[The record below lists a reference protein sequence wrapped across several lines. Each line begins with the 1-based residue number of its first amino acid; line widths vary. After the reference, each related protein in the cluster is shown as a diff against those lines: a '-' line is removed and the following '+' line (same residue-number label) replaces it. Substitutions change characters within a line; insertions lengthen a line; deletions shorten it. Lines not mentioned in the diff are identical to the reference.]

1 MDNERYRGD
10 WPPRHP
16 ERRSFLVNIAGM
28 DLPRSPV
35 PAQPAARIHVERPGA
50 TVSYRDLIEDA
61 LKGHGADYCEIR
73 IEETDSTRLTYRG
86 KSLEDTARTS
96 GRGGN
101 VRALVNGG
109 WGFVCFNDL
118 SGLRNRVSEAV
129 SYARS
134 VGGDRSQFA
143 EVETRVDSV
152 EPFLVKDPA
161 AVHLGEKKRQ
171 MDHYNDIVWSVDGI
185 QSSDMIYG
193 DTSRKIF
200 LGNSDGSYIEQ
211 TRVHVIARISAQARR
226 NGDVQQAGFSIGSV
240 GDYALVED
248 LDEQVLDAA
257 NRAVGLLSAKPI
269 EGGEWTAILDPVLA
283 GVFVHEA
290 FGHLSEADNVA
301 ENDKLREIMTLGKRF
316 GGKHLNVVD
325 GAAMPGLRGSYAY
338 DEEGSPAALTDLIR
352 EGELVGRLH
361 SRETAARTGEAP
373 TGNARAIS
381 HAFPP
386 IVRMTNTIIENGEA
400 AFEDLLEGVKEGL
413 YVKNWYGGMTQ
424 NEMFTFSSGEAY
436 MIRNGRVEEAVRPV
450 MLTGNVF
457 TTLHNIDAIA
467 NDLDMNQG
475 GGCGKAGQ
483 MPLPVSNG
491 SPHIRIRSCLI
502 SGA

>member
-1 MDNERYRGD
+1 M
-10 WPPRHP
+10 
-16 ERRSFLVNIAGM
+16 SF
-28 DLPRSPV
+28 
-35 PAQPAARIHVERPGA
+35 
-50 TVSYRDLIEDA
+50 RDLIDDA
-61 LKGHGADYCEIR
+61 LKGNGAEYCEIR
-73 IEETDSTRLTYRG
+73 IEETDSTRLTWRG
-86 KSLEDTARTS
+86 KSLEDIAQTS

-118 SGLRNRVSEAV
+118 NGLKDRVADAV
-129 SYARS
+129 SQARAA
-134 VGGDRSQFA
+134 GGDGSHFA
-143 EVETRVDSV
+143 EVDAHVDSV
-152 EPFLVKDPA
+152 EPVLVKDPA
-161 AVHLGEKKRQ
+161 EIPLGDKKRQ
-171 MDHYNDIVWSVDGI
+171 MDSYNDVIWSVDGI

-193 DTSRKIF
+193 DTSRKIH

-211 TRVHVIARISAQARR
+211 NRVHVIARISAQARK

-240 GDYALVED
+240 GDYALVEG
-248 LDEQVLDAA
+248 LDERVLDAA
-257 NRAVGLLSAKPI
+257 NRAVGLLSAKPL
-269 EGGEWTAILDPVLA
+269 EGGEWTTILDPVLA

-301 ENDKLREIMTLGKRF
+301 ENDKLQEIMVLGKQF
-316 GGKHLNVVD
+316 AGKHLNVVD
-325 GAAMPGLRGSYAY
+325 GASMPGLRGSYAY
-338 DEEGSPAALTDLIR
+338 DEEGTPATRTDLIR
-352 EGELVGRLH
+352 EGKLVGRLH
-361 SRETAARTGEAP
+361 SRETAARMGETP

-381 HAFPP
+381 HAYPP

-400 AFEDLLEGVKEGL
+400 TFEDLLEGVDKGV

-424 NEMFTFSSGEAY
+424 HEMFTFSSGEAY

-450 MLTGNVF
+450 MLTGNIF
-457 TTLHNIDAIA
+457 TTLHNIDAIG

-475 GGCGKAGQ
+475 GGCGKGGQ

>member
-1 MDNERYRGD
+1 M
-10 WPPRHP
+10 
-16 ERRSFLVNIAGM
+16 SF
-28 DLPRSPV
+28 
-35 PAQPAARIHVERPGA
+35 
-50 TVSYRDLIEDA
+50 RDLIDGA
-61 LKGHGADYCEIR
+61 LAGNGADYCEVR
-73 IEETDSTRLTYRG
+73 IEETDSTRLTWRG
-86 KSLEDTARTS
+86 KSLEDIAQTS

-109 WGFVCFNDL
+109 WGFVSFNDL
-118 SGLRNRVSEAV
+118 TGLKKRVTDAV
-129 SYARS
+129 SQARAA
-134 VGGDRSQFA
+134 GGDGNHFA
-143 EVETRVDSV
+143 DVGAHVDSI
-152 EPFLVKDPA
+152 EPLLVKDPA
-161 AVHLGEKKRQ
+161 EIPLADKKRQ
-171 MDHYNDIVWSVDGI
+171 MDSYNEVIWSVDGI

-193 DTSRKIF
+193 DTSRKIHF
-200 LGNSDGSYIEQ
+200 GNSDGSYIEQ
-211 TRVHVIARISAQARR
+211 NRVHVIARISAQARK

-240 GDYALVED
+240 GDYALVEG

-257 NRAVGLLSAKPI
+257 NRAVGLLTAKPL
-269 EGGEWTAILDPVLA
+269 EGREWTTILDPVLA

-301 ENDKLREIMTLGKRF
+301 ENDKLQEIMVLGRQF

-325 GAAMPGLRGSYAY
+325 GASMPGLRGSYAY
-338 DEEGSPAALTDLIR
+338 DEEGTPATRTDLIR
-352 EGELVGRLH
+352 EGNLVGRLH
-361 SRETAARTGEAP
+361 SRETAARMGESP

-381 HAFPP
+381 HAYPP

-400 AFEDLLEGVKEGL
+400 SFEDLLEGVDKGV

-424 NEMFTFSSGEAY
+424 HEMFTFSSGEAY

-450 MLTGNVF
+450 MLTGNIF
-457 TTLHNIDAIA
+457 TTLHNIDAIG

-475 GGCGKAGQ
+475 GGCGKGGQ

>member
-1 MDNERYRGD
+1 M
-10 WPPRHP
+10 
-16 ERRSFLVNIAGM
+16 SF
-28 DLPRSPV
+28 
-35 PAQPAARIHVERPGA
+35 
-50 TVSYRDLIEDA
+50 RDLIDDA
-61 LKGHGADYCEIR
+61 LAGNGADYCEVR
-73 IEETDSTRLTYRG
+73 IEETDSTRLTWRG
-86 KSLEDTARTS
+86 KSLEDIAQTS

-109 WGFVCFNDL
+109 WGFVSFNDL
-118 SGLRNRVSEAV
+118 SGLKKRVADAV
-129 SYARS
+129 SQARAA
-134 VGGDRSQFA
+134 GGDGNHFA
-143 EVETRVDSV
+143 EVGAHVDSV
-152 EPFLVKDPA
+152 EPVLVKDPA
-161 AVHLGEKKRQ
+161 EIPLADKKRQ
-171 MDHYNDIVWSVDGI
+171 MDSYNDVIWSVDGI

-193 DTSRKIF
+193 DTSRKIHF
-200 LGNSDGSYIEQ
+200 GNSDGSYIEQ
-211 TRVHVIARISAQARR
+211 NRVHVIARISAQARK

-240 GDYALVED
+240 GDYALVEG

-257 NRAVGLLSAKPI
+257 NRAVGLLSAKPL
-269 EGGEWTAILDPVLA
+269 EGGEWTTILDPVLA

-301 ENDKLREIMTLGKRF
+301 ENDKLQEIMVLGRQF

-325 GAAMPGLRGSYAY
+325 GAIIPGLRGSYAY
-338 DEEGSPAALTDLIR
+338 DEEGTPATRTDLIR
-352 EGELVGRLH
+352 EGKLVGRLH
-361 SRETAARTGEAP
+361 SRETAARMGESP

-381 HAFPP
+381 HAYPP

-400 AFEDLLEGVKEGL
+400 SFEDLLEGVDKGV

-424 NEMFTFSSGEAY
+424 HEMFTFSSGEAY
-436 MIRNGRVEEAVRPV
+436 MIRNGRIEEAVRPV
-450 MLTGNVF
+450 MLTGNIF
-457 TTLHNIDAIA
+457 TTLHNIDAIG

-475 GGCGKAGQ
+475 GGCGKGGQ

>member
-1 MDNERYRGD
+1 M
-10 WPPRHP
+10 
-16 ERRSFLVNIAGM
+16 SF
-28 DLPRSPV
+28 
-35 PAQPAARIHVERPGA
+35 
-50 TVSYRDLIEDA
+50 RDLIDDA
-61 LKGHGADYCEIR
+61 LKGNGAEYCEIR
-73 IEETDSTRLTYRG
+73 IEETDSTRLTWRG
-86 KSLEDTARTS
+86 KSLEDIAQTS

-118 SGLRNRVSEAV
+118 NGLKDRVADAV
-129 SYARS
+129 SQARAA
-134 VGGDRSQFA
+134 GGDGSHFA
-143 EVETRVDSV
+143 EVGAHVDSV
-152 EPFLVKDPA
+152 EPVLVKDPA
-161 AVHLGEKKRQ
+161 EIPLGDKKRQ
-171 MDHYNDIVWSVDGI
+171 MDSYNDVIWSVDGI

-193 DTSRKIF
+193 DTSRKIH

-211 TRVHVIARISAQARR
+211 NRVHVIARISAQARK

-240 GDYALVED
+240 GDYALVEG
-248 LDEQVLDAA
+248 LDERVLDAA
-257 NRAVGLLSAKPI
+257 NRAVGLLSAKPL
-269 EGGEWTAILDPVLA
+269 EGGEWTTILDPVLA

-301 ENDKLREIMTLGKRF
+301 ENDKLQEIMVLGKQF
-316 GGKHLNVVD
+316 AGKHLNVVD
-325 GAAMPGLRGSYAY
+325 GASMPGLRGSYAY
-338 DEEGSPAALTDLIR
+338 DEEGTPATRTDLIR
-352 EGELVGRLH
+352 EGKLVGRLH
-361 SRETAARTGEAP
+361 SRETAARMGETP

-381 HAFPP
+381 HAYPP

-400 AFEDLLEGVKEGL
+400 TFEDLLEGVDKGV

-424 NEMFTFSSGEAY
+424 HEMFTFSSGEAY

-450 MLTGNVF
+450 MLTGNIF
-457 TTLHNIDAIA
+457 TTLHNIDAIG

-475 GGCGKAGQ
+475 GGCGKGGQ

>member
-1 MDNERYRGD
+1 M
-10 WPPRHP
+10 
-16 ERRSFLVNIAGM
+16 SF
-28 DLPRSPV
+28 
-35 PAQPAARIHVERPGA
+35 
-50 TVSYRDLIEDA
+50 RDLIDDA
-61 LKGHGADYCEIR
+61 LKGNGAEYCEIR
-73 IEETDSTRLTYRG
+73 IEETDSTRLTWRG
-86 KSLEDTARTS
+86 KSLEDIAQTS

-118 SGLRNRVSEAV
+118 NGLKDRVADAV
-129 SYARS
+129 SQARAA
-134 VGGDRSQFA
+134 GGDGSHFA
-143 EVETRVDSV
+143 EVDAHVDSV
-152 EPFLVKDPA
+152 EPVLVKDPA
-161 AVHLGEKKRQ
+161 EIPLGDKKRQ
-171 MDHYNDIVWSVDGI
+171 MDSYNDVIWSVDGI

-193 DTSRKIF
+193 DTSRKIH

-211 TRVHVIARISAQARR
+211 NRVHVIARISAQARK

-240 GDYALVED
+240 GDYALVEG
-248 LDEQVLDAA
+248 LDERVLDAA
-257 NRAVGLLSAKPI
+257 NRAVGLLSAKPL
-269 EGGEWTAILDPVLA
+269 EGGEWTTILDPVLA

-301 ENDKLREIMTLGKRF
+301 ENDKLQEIMVLGKQF
-316 GGKHLNVVD
+316 GSKHLNVVD
-325 GAAMPGLRGSYAY
+325 GATIPGLRGSYAY
-338 DEEGSPAALTDLIR
+338 DEEGTPATRTDLIR
-352 EGELVGRLH
+352 EGKLVGRLH
-361 SRETAARTGEAP
+361 SRETAARMGETP

-381 HAFPP
+381 HAYPP

-400 AFEDLLEGVKEGL
+400 TFEDLLEGVDKGV

-424 NEMFTFSSGEAY
+424 HEMFTFSSGEAY

-450 MLTGNVF
+450 MLTGNIF
-457 TTLHNIDAIA
+457 TTLHNIDAIG

-475 GGCGKAGQ
+475 GGCGKGGQ

>member
-1 MDNERYRGD
+1 M
-10 WPPRHP
+10 
-16 ERRSFLVNIAGM
+16 SF
-28 DLPRSPV
+28 
-35 PAQPAARIHVERPGA
+35 
-50 TVSYRDLIEDA
+50 RDLIDDA
-61 LKGHGADYCEIR
+61 LAGNGADYCEVR
-73 IEETDSTRLTYRG
+73 IEETDSTRLTWRG
-86 KSLEDTARTS
+86 KSLEDIAQTS

-109 WGFVCFNDL
+109 WGFVSFNDL
-118 SGLRNRVSEAV
+118 TGLKKRVADAV
-129 SYARS
+129 SQARAA
-134 VGGDRSQFA
+134 GGDGNHFA
-143 EVETRVDSV
+143 EVGAYVDSV
-152 EPFLVKDPA
+152 EPLLVKDPA
-161 AVHLGEKKRQ
+161 EIPLADKKRQ
-171 MDHYNDIVWSVDGI
+171 MDSYNDVIWSVDGI

-193 DTSRKIF
+193 DTSRKIHF
-200 LGNSDGSYIEQ
+200 GNSDGSYIEQ
-211 TRVHVIARISAQARR
+211 NRVHVIARISAQARK

-240 GDYALVED
+240 GDYALVEG
-248 LDEQVLDAA
+248 LDDEVLAAA
-257 NRAVGLLSAKPI
+257 NRAVGLLTAKPL
-269 EGGEWTAILDPVLA
+269 EGGEWTTILDPVLA

-301 ENDKLREIMTLGKRF
+301 ENEKLQEIMVLGRQF

-325 GAAMPGLRGSYAY
+325 GASMPGLRGSYAY
-338 DEEGSPAALTDLIR
+338 DEEGTPATQTDLIR
-352 EGELVGRLH
+352 DGKLVGRLH
-361 SRETAARTGEAP
+361 SRETAARMGESP

-381 HAFPP
+381 HAYPP

-400 AFEDLLEGVKEGL
+400 SFEDLLEGVDKGV

-424 NEMFTFSSGEAY
+424 HEMFTFSSGEAY

-450 MLTGNVF
+450 MLTGNIF
-457 TTLHNIDAIA
+457 TTLHNIDAIG

-475 GGCGKAGQ
+475 GGCGKGGQ

>member
-1 MDNERYRGD
+1 MID
-10 WPPRHP
+10 
-16 ERRSFLVNIAGM
+16 
-28 DLPRSPV
+28 
-35 PAQPAARIHVERPGA
+35 
-50 TVSYRDLIEDA
+50 DA
-61 LKGHGADYCEIR
+61 LAGHGADYCEIR
-73 IEETDSTRLTYRG
+73 IEETDSTRLTWRG
-86 KSLEDTARTS
+86 KSLDDIAQTS

-109 WGFVCFNDL
+109 WGFVSFNDL
-118 SGLRNRVSEAV
+118 TGLKKRVAEAV
-129 SYARS
+129 SQARAAS
-134 VGGDRSQFA
+134 GEGTHFA
-143 EVETRVDSV
+143 EVGMHVDSI
-152 EPFLVKDPA
+152 EPLLVKDPA
-161 AVHLGEKKRQ
+161 EIPLADKVGQ
-171 MDHYNDIVWSVDGI
+171 MDEYNDIIWSVDGI

-193 DTSRKIF
+193 DTSRKIH

-211 TRVHVIARISAQARR
+211 NRVHVIARISAQARK

-240 GDYALVED
+240 GDYALVEG
-248 LDEQVLDAA
+248 LDDEVLDAA
-257 NRAVGLLSAKPI
+257 NRAVGLLTAKPL
-269 EGGEWTAILDPVLA
+269 EGGEWTTILDPVLA

-301 ENDKLREIMTLGKRF
+301 ENEKLQELMVLGKQF
-316 GGKHLNVVD
+316 GAKHLNVVD
-325 GAAMPGLRGSYAY
+325 GATIPGLRGSYAY
-338 DEEGSPAALTDLIR
+338 DEEGTPATRTDLIR

-361 SRETAARTGEAP
+361 SRETAARMGETP

-381 HAFPP
+381 HAYPP

-400 AFEDLLEGVKEGL
+400 SFEDLLEGVDKGV

-457 TTLHNIDAIA
+457 TTLHNIDAIG

-491 SPHIRIRSCLI
+491 SPHIRIRNCLI

>member
-1 MDNERYRGD
+1 M
-10 WPPRHP
+10 
-16 ERRSFLVNIAGM
+16 SF
-28 DLPRSPV
+28 
-35 PAQPAARIHVERPGA
+35 
-50 TVSYRDLIEDA
+50 RDLIDDA
-61 LKGHGADYCEIR
+61 LAGNGADYCEVR
-73 IEETDSTRLTYRG
+73 IEETDSTRLTWRG
-86 KSLEDTARTS
+86 KSLEDIAQTS

-109 WGFVCFNDL
+109 WGFVSFNDL
-118 SGLRNRVSEAV
+118 TGLKKRVADAV
-129 SYARS
+129 SQARAAS
-134 VGGDRSQFA
+134 GDGNHFA
-143 EVETRVDSV
+143 EVGAHVDSV
-152 EPFLVKDPA
+152 EPLLVKDPA
-161 AVHLGEKKRQ
+161 EIPLADKKRQ
-171 MDHYNDIVWSVDGI
+171 MDSYNDVIWSVDGI

-193 DTSRKIF
+193 DMSRKIHF
-200 LGNSDGSYIEQ
+200 GNSDGSYIEQ
-211 TRVHVIARISAQARR
+211 KRVHVIARISAQARK

-240 GDYALVED
+240 GDYALVEG
-248 LDEQVLDAA
+248 LDNEVLDAA
-257 NRAVGLLSAKPI
+257 NRAVGLLTAKPL
-269 EGGEWTAILDPVLA
+269 EGGEWTTILDPVLA

-301 ENDKLREIMTLGKRF
+301 ENDKLQEIMVLGTQF

-325 GAAMPGLRGSYAY
+325 GASIPGLRGSYAY
-338 DEEGSPAALTDLIR
+338 DEEGTPATQTDLIR
-352 EGELVGRLH
+352 EGKLVGRLH
-361 SRETAARTGEAP
+361 SRETAARMGESP

-381 HAFPP
+381 HAYPP

-400 AFEDLLEGVKEGL
+400 SFEDLLEGVDKGV

-424 NEMFTFSSGEAY
+424 HEMFTFSSGEAY

-450 MLTGNVF
+450 MLTGNIF
-457 TTLHNIDAIA
+457 TTLHNIDAIG

-475 GGCGKAGQ
+475 GGCGKGGQ

>member
-1 MDNERYRGD
+1 MID
-10 WPPRHP
+10 
-16 ERRSFLVNIAGM
+16 
-28 DLPRSPV
+28 
-35 PAQPAARIHVERPGA
+35 
-50 TVSYRDLIEDA
+50 DA
-61 LKGHGADYCEIR
+61 LAGHGADYCEIR
-73 IEETDSTRLTYRG
+73 IEETDSTRLTWRG
-86 KSLEDTARTS
+86 KSLEDIAQTS

-109 WGFVCFNDL
+109 WGFVSFNDL
-118 SGLRNRVSEAV
+118 AGLEKRVAEAV
-129 SYARS
+129 SQARAA
-134 VGGDRSQFA
+134 GGEGTQFA
-143 EVETRVDSV
+143 EVGTHVDSI
-152 EPFLVKDPA
+152 EPLLVKDPA
-161 AVHLGEKKRQ
+161 EIPLADKVGQ
-171 MDHYNDIVWSVDGI
+171 MDNYNDIIWSVDGI

-193 DTSRKIF
+193 DTSRKIH
-200 LGNSDGSYIEQ
+200 LGNSDGSYIKQ
-211 TRVHVIARISAQARR
+211 NRVHVIARISAQARK

-240 GDYALVED
+240 GDYALVEG
-248 LDEQVLDAA
+248 LDDDVLDAA
-257 NRAVGLLSAKPI
+257 NRAVGLLTAKPL
-269 EGGEWTAILDPVLA
+269 EGGEWTTILDPVLA

-301 ENDKLREIMTLGKRF
+301 ENEKLQELMVLGKQF
-316 GGKHLNVVD
+316 GAKHLNVVD
-325 GAAMPGLRGSYAY
+325 GATIPGLRGSYAY
-338 DEEGSPAALTDLIR
+338 DEEGTPATRTDLIR

-361 SRETAARTGEAP
+361 SRETAARMGEKP

-381 HAFPP
+381 HSYPP

-400 AFEDLLEGVKEGL
+400 AFEDLLEGVDRGV

-457 TTLHNIDAIA
+457 TTLHNIDAIG

-491 SPHIRIRSCLI
+491 SPHIRIRNCLI

>member
-1 MDNERYRGD
+1 MID
-10 WPPRHP
+10 
-16 ERRSFLVNIAGM
+16 
-28 DLPRSPV
+28 
-35 PAQPAARIHVERPGA
+35 
-50 TVSYRDLIEDA
+50 DA
-61 LKGHGADYCEIR
+61 LAGHGADYCEIR
-73 IEETDSTRLTYRG
+73 IEETDSTRLTWRG
-86 KSLEDTARTS
+86 KSLDDIAQTS

-109 WGFVCFNDL
+109 WGFVSFNDL
-118 SGLRNRVSEAV
+118 TGLKKRVAEAV
-129 SYARS
+129 SQARAAS
-134 VGGDRSQFA
+134 GEGTHFA
-143 EVETRVDSV
+143 EVGAHVDSI
-152 EPFLVKDPA
+152 EPLLVKDPA
-161 AVHLGEKKRQ
+161 EIPLADKVGQ
-171 MDHYNDIVWSVDGI
+171 MDEYNDIIWSVDGI

-193 DTSRKIF
+193 DTSRKIH

-211 TRVHVIARISAQARR
+211 NRVHVITRISAQARK

-240 GDYALVED
+240 GDYALVEG
-248 LDEQVLDAA
+248 LDDEVLDAA
-257 NRAVGLLSAKPI
+257 NRAVGLLTAKPL
-269 EGGEWTAILDPVLA
+269 EGGEWTTILDPVLA

-301 ENDKLREIMTLGKRF
+301 ENEKLQELMVLGKQF
-316 GGKHLNVVD
+316 GAKHLNVVD
-325 GAAMPGLRGSYAY
+325 GATIPGLRGSYAY
-338 DEEGSPAALTDLIR
+338 DEEGTPATRTDLIR

-361 SRETAARTGEAP
+361 SRETAARMGETP

-381 HAFPP
+381 HAYPP

-400 AFEDLLEGVKEGL
+400 SFEDLLEGVDKGV

-457 TTLHNIDAIA
+457 TTLHNIDAIG

-491 SPHIRIRSCLI
+491 SPHIRIRNCLI

>member
-1 MDNERYRGD
+1 M
-10 WPPRHP
+10 
-16 ERRSFLVNIAGM
+16 SF
-28 DLPRSPV
+28 
-35 PAQPAARIHVERPGA
+35 
-50 TVSYRDLIEDA
+50 RDLIDDA
-61 LKGHGADYCEIR
+61 LAGNGADYCEVR
-73 IEETDSTRLTYRG
+73 IEETDSTRLTWRG
-86 KSLEDTARTS
+86 KSLEDIAQTS

-109 WGFVCFNDL
+109 WGFVSFNDL
-118 SGLRNRVSEAV
+118 TGLKKRVADAV
-129 SYARS
+129 SQARAA
-134 VGGDRSQFA
+134 GGDGNHFA
-143 EVETRVDSV
+143 DVGAHVDSV
-152 EPFLVKDPA
+152 EPVLVKDPA
-161 AVHLGEKKRQ
+161 EIPLADKKRQ
-171 MDHYNDIVWSVDGI
+171 MDSYNDVIWSVDGI

-193 DTSRKIF
+193 DTSRKIHF
-200 LGNSDGSYIEQ
+200 GNSDGSYIEQ
-211 TRVHVIARISAQARR
+211 NRVHVIARISAQARK

-240 GDYALVED
+240 GDYALVEG

-257 NRAVGLLSAKPI
+257 NRAVGLLTAKPL
-269 EGGEWTAILDPVLA
+269 EGGEWTTILDPVLA

-301 ENDKLREIMTLGKRF
+301 ENDKLQEIMVLGRQF

-325 GAAMPGLRGSYAY
+325 GASMPGLRGSYAY
-338 DEEGSPAALTDLIR
+338 DEEGTPATRTDLIR
-352 EGELVGRLH
+352 EGKLVGRLH
-361 SRETAARTGEAP
+361 SRETAARMGESP

-381 HAFPP
+381 HAYPP

-400 AFEDLLEGVKEGL
+400 SFDDLLEGVDKGV

-424 NEMFTFSSGEAY
+424 HEMFTFSSGEAY

-450 MLTGNVF
+450 MLTGNIF
-457 TTLHNIDAIA
+457 TTLHNIDAIG

-475 GGCGKAGQ
+475 GGCGKGGQ

>member
-1 MDNERYRGD
+1 MID
-10 WPPRHP
+10 
-16 ERRSFLVNIAGM
+16 
-28 DLPRSPV
+28 
-35 PAQPAARIHVERPGA
+35 
-50 TVSYRDLIEDA
+50 DA
-61 LKGHGADYCEIR
+61 LAGHGADYCEIR
-73 IEETDSTRLTYRG
+73 IEETDSTRLTWRG
-86 KSLEDTARTS
+86 KSLEDIAQTS

-109 WGFVCFNDL
+109 WGFVSFNDL
-118 SGLRNRVSEAV
+118 NGLQKRVAEAV
-129 SYARS
+129 SQARAA
-134 VGGDRSQFA
+134 GGDGTHFA
-143 EVETRVDSV
+143 EVGAHVDSI
-152 EPFLVKDPA
+152 EPLLVKDPA
-161 AVHLGEKKRQ
+161 KVPLADKVSQ
-171 MDHYNDIVWSVDGI
+171 MDNYNDVIWSVDGI

-193 DTSRKIF
+193 DTSRKIH
-200 LGNSDGSYIEQ
+200 LGNSDGSFIEQ
-211 TRVHVIARISAQARR
+211 NRVHVIARISAQARK

-240 GDYALVED
+240 GDYALVEG
-248 LDEQVLDAA
+248 LDDEVLDAA
-257 NRAVGLLSAKPI
+257 NRAVGLLTAEPL

-301 ENDKLREIMTLGKRF
+301 ENDKLQELMVLGKQF
-316 GGKHLNVVD
+316 GAKHLNVVD
-325 GAAMPGLRGSYAY
+325 GATIPGLRGSYSY
-338 DEEGSPAALTDLIR
+338 DEEGTPATRTDLIR
-352 EGELVGRLH
+352 EGVLVGRLH
-361 SRETAARTGEAP
+361 SRETAARMGEKP

-381 HAFPP
+381 HAYPP

-400 AFEDLLEGVKEGL
+400 SFEDLLEGVDKGV

-457 TTLHNIDAIA
+457 TTLHNIDAIG

-491 SPHIRIRSCLI
+491 SPHIRIRNCLI

>member
-1 MDNERYRGD
+1 MID
-10 WPPRHP
+10 
-16 ERRSFLVNIAGM
+16 
-28 DLPRSPV
+28 
-35 PAQPAARIHVERPGA
+35 
-50 TVSYRDLIEDA
+50 DA
-61 LKGHGADYCEIR
+61 LAGHGADYCEIR
-73 IEETDSTRLTYRG
+73 IEETDSTRLTWRG
-86 KSLEDTARTS
+86 KSLEDIAQTA

-101 VRALVNGG
+101 VRALVKGG
-109 WGFVCFNDL
+109 WGFVSFNDL
-118 SGLRNRVSEAV
+118 TGLRQRVAEAV
-129 SYARS
+129 SQARAAS
-134 VGGDRSQFA
+134 GEGTHFA
-143 EVETRVDSV
+143 EVGAHVDSIQ
-152 EPFLVKDPA
+152 PLLVKDPA
-161 AVHLGEKKRQ
+161 EVPLADKVGQ
-171 MDHYNDIVWSVDGI
+171 MDAYNDIIWSVDGI

-193 DTSRKIF
+193 DTSRKIH

-211 TRVHVIARISAQARR
+211 NRVHVIARISAQARK

-240 GDYALVED
+240 GDYALVEG
-248 LDEQVLDAA
+248 LDDEVLDAA
-257 NRAVGLLSAKPI
+257 TRAVGLLTAKPL
-269 EGGEWTAILDPVLA
+269 EGGEWTTILDPVLA

-301 ENDKLREIMTLGKRF
+301 ENEKLQELMVLGKQF

-325 GAAMPGLRGSYAY
+325 GATIPGLRGSYAY
-338 DEEGSPAALTDLIR
+338 DEEGTPATRTDLIR

-361 SRETAARTGEAP
+361 SRETAARMGETP

-381 HAFPP
+381 HAYPP

-400 AFEDLLEGVKEGL
+400 SFEDLLEGVDKGV

-457 TTLHNIDAIA
+457 TTLHNIDAIG

-491 SPHIRIRSCLI
+491 SPHIRIRNCLI

>member
-1 MDNERYRGD
+1 MID
-10 WPPRHP
+10 
-16 ERRSFLVNIAGM
+16 
-28 DLPRSPV
+28 
-35 PAQPAARIHVERPGA
+35 
-50 TVSYRDLIEDA
+50 DA
-61 LKGHGADYCEIR
+61 LAGHGADYCEIR
-73 IEETDSTRLTYRG
+73 IEETDSTRLTWRG
-86 KSLEDTARTS
+86 KSLEDIAQTS

-109 WGFVCFNDL
+109 WGFVSFNDL
-118 SGLRNRVSEAV
+118 SGLQKRVAEAV
-129 SYARS
+129 DQARAAN
-134 VGGDRSQFA
+134 GEGTHFA
-143 EVETRVDSV
+143 EVGAHVDSV
-152 EPFLVKDPA
+152 EPLLVKDPA
-161 AVHLGEKKRQ
+161 KVPLADKVSQ
-171 MDHYNDIVWSVDGI
+171 MDNYNDVIWSVDGI

-193 DTSRKIF
+193 DTSRKIH
-200 LGNSDGSYIEQ
+200 LGNSDGSFIEQ
-211 TRVHVIARISAQARR
+211 NRVHVIARISAQARK

-240 GDYALVED
+240 GDYALVEG
-248 LDEQVLDAA
+248 LDDEVLDAA
-257 NRAVGLLSAKPI
+257 NRAVGLLTAEPL

-301 ENDKLREIMTLGKRF
+301 ENDKLQELMVLGKQF
-316 GGKHLNVVD
+316 GAKHLNVVD
-325 GAAMPGLRGSYAY
+325 GATIPGLRGSYSY
-338 DEEGSPAALTDLIR
+338 DEEGTPATRTDLIR
-352 EGELVGRLH
+352 EGVLVGRLH
-361 SRETAARTGEAP
+361 SRETAARMGEKP

-381 HAFPP
+381 HAYPP

-400 AFEDLLEGVKEGL
+400 SFEDLLEGVDKGV

-457 TTLHNIDAIA
+457 TTLHNIDAIG

-491 SPHIRIRSCLI
+491 SPHIRIRNCLI

>member
-1 MDNERYRGD
+1 M
-10 WPPRHP
+10 
-16 ERRSFLVNIAGM
+16 SF
-28 DLPRSPV
+28 
-35 PAQPAARIHVERPGA
+35 
-50 TVSYRDLIEDA
+50 RDLIEDA
-61 LKGHGADYCEIR
+61 LAGHGAEYCEIR
-73 IEETDSTRLTYRG
+73 IEETDSTRLTWRG
-86 KSLEDTARTS
+86 KSLEDITQTS

-109 WGFVCFNDL
+109 WGFVSFNDL
-118 SGLRNRVSEAV
+118 TGLKKRVAEAV
-129 SYARS
+129 SQARAA
-134 VGGDRSQFA
+134 GGQGTHFA
-143 EVETRVDSV
+143 EVGAHVDSL
-152 EPFLVKDPA
+152 EPLLVKDPA
-161 AVHLGEKKRQ
+161 EIPLSDKVGQ
-171 MDHYNDIVWSVDGI
+171 MDNYNDIIWSVDGI

-193 DTSRKIF
+193 DTSRKIH
-200 LGNSDGSYIEQ
+200 LSNSDGSYIEQ
-211 TRVHVIARISAQARR
+211 KRVHVITRISAQARK

-240 GDYALVED
+240 GDYALVEG
-248 LDEQVLDAA
+248 LDDEVLDAA
-257 NRAVGLLSAKPI
+257 NRAVGLLTAKPL

-301 ENDKLREIMTLGKRF
+301 ENEKLQELMVLGKQF

-325 GAAMPGLRGSYAY
+325 GATIPGLRGSYAY
-338 DEEGSPAALTDLIR
+338 DEEGTPATRTDLIR

-361 SRETAARTGEAP
+361 SRETAARMGETP

-381 HAFPP
+381 HAYPP

-400 AFEDLLEGVKEGL
+400 SFEDLLEGVDKGV

-457 TTLHNIDAIA
+457 TTLHNIDAIG

-491 SPHIRIRSCLI
+491 SPHIRIRNCLI

>member
-1 MDNERYRGD
+1 M
-10 WPPRHP
+10 
-16 ERRSFLVNIAGM
+16 SF
-28 DLPRSPV
+28 
-35 PAQPAARIHVERPGA
+35 
-50 TVSYRDLIEDA
+50 RDLIDDA
-61 LKGHGADYCEIR
+61 LAGNGADYCEVR
-73 IEETDSTRLTYRG
+73 IEETDSTRLTWRG
-86 KSLEDTARTS
+86 KSLEDIAQTS

-109 WGFVCFNDL
+109 WGFVSFNDL
-118 SGLRNRVSEAV
+118 TGLKKRVADAV
-129 SYARS
+129 NQARAA
-134 VGGDRSQFA
+134 GGDGNHFA
-143 EVETRVDSV
+143 EVGAHVDSV
-152 EPFLVKDPA
+152 EPVLVKDPA
-161 AVHLGEKKRQ
+161 EIPLADKKRQ
-171 MDHYNDIVWSVDGI
+171 MDSYNDVIWSVDGI

-193 DTSRKIF
+193 DTSRKIHF
-200 LGNSDGSYIEQ
+200 GNSDGSYIEQ
-211 TRVHVIARISAQARR
+211 NRVHVIARISAQARK

-240 GDYALVED
+240 GDYALVEG

-257 NRAVGLLSAKPI
+257 NRAVGLLTAKPL
-269 EGGEWTAILDPVLA
+269 EGGEWTTILDPVLA

-301 ENDKLREIMTLGKRF
+301 ENDKLQEIMVLGRQF

-325 GAAMPGLRGSYAY
+325 GASMPGLRGSYAY
-338 DEEGSPAALTDLIR
+338 DEEGTPATRTDLIR
-352 EGELVGRLH
+352 EGKLVGRLH
-361 SRETAARTGEAP
+361 SRETAARMGESP

-381 HAFPP
+381 HAYPP

-400 AFEDLLEGVKEGL
+400 SFDDLLEGVDKGV

-424 NEMFTFSSGEAY
+424 HEMFTFSSGEAY

-450 MLTGNVF
+450 MLTGNIF
-457 TTLHNIDAIA
+457 TTLHNIDAIG

-475 GGCGKAGQ
+475 GGCGKGGQ